1 MAWTQEQLTSSVRES
16 LHGRKLIIVSN
27 REPYIH
33 RFTGR
38 VVSWSKA
45 VSGLV
50 TALDPVAKA
59 VNALWI
65 AYGSGDADRVSTDKK
80 GRLSVPPHSA
90 QYTLRRVWLTKE
102 QVDGYYYGYANQAI
116 WPLSHIAYR
125 KPRFLREHW
134 VCYEDVNKL
143 FAEIVLDELGSS
155 DDLVVLQDYHLARAA
170 FHIKASRPDAMVGLF
185 WHIPWPNAEVF
196 RICPQKQELLEGL
209 LANDLLGFHI
219 RYHCHNFLETV
230 EEELE
235 AKVDW
240 EEMSVLYRG
249 HKTLVR
255 PFPISVDFEG
265 IVSLASTPQVKALID
280 ILPESIEP
288 SYEFLLLGV
297 DRFDYTKG
305 LVEKFLAVDRL
316 LERYPEYRG
325 KVVLLQVGALS
336 RIRIPEYK
344 ELVDNLHALAEQI
357 NWKYRENG
365 WYPIVLA
372 INRFSKAE
380 EYNALYQAT
389 NACLVTALHDGLNL
403 VAKEFVS
410 SRVDEDGVLLLSR
423 FTGSARELEDAILI
437 NPFDV
442 DGLADAIH
450 VAITMP
456 AEERKHRMRRMRNT
470 VAEKNIYR
478 WAANFISELLEV
490 ADRKRHIKH
499 PQVHK
504 IGKGGK
510 QVQ

>member
-1 MAWTQEQLTSSVRES
+1 MPWTREQLASSVRDS
-16 LHGRKLIIVSN
+16 LRGRKLIIVSN

-33 RFTGR
+33 RFAGR
-38 VVSWSKA
+38 VISWSKA

-50 TALDPVAKA
+50 TALDPVARA

-65 AYGSGDADRVSTDKK
+65 AHGSGDADRVNVDEK
-80 GRLSVPPHSA
+80 GRLSVPPDSA
-90 QYTLRRVWLTKE
+90 EYWLRRVWLTKE

-134 VCYEDVNKL
+134 EHYEDVNKL
-143 FAEIVLDELGSS
+143 FADAVLEEFGPG

-170 FHIKASRPDAMVGLF
+170 FHIKANRPNAMVGLF

-235 AKVDW
+235 AKVTW
-240 EEMSVLYRG
+240 EEMSVLYKG
-249 HKTLVR
+249 HKTLIR
-255 PFPISVDFEG
+255 PFPISVDFDG
-265 IVSLASTPQVKALID
+265 IVSLASTSQVQSVVDK
-280 ILPESIEP
+280 LPEIIEP

-297 DRFDYTKG
+297 DRLDYTKG
-305 LVEKFLAVDRL
+305 LVEKFLAVDRF

-325 KVVLLQVGALS
+325 KVVLLQVCALS

-365 WYPIVLA
+365 WHPIVLA

-380 EYNALYQAT
+380 EYNALYQAA
-389 NACLVTALHDGLNL
+389 NVCLVTSLHDGLNL

-410 SRVDEDGVLLLSR
+410 SRVDEDGVLVLSR
-423 FTGSARELEDAILI
+423 FTGAARELEDALLV

-450 VAITMP
+450 VGITMP
-456 AEERKHRMRRMRNT
+456 AEERKRRMVRMRNV

-478 WAANFISELLEV
+478 WAANFISKLLEV
-490 ADRKRHIKH
+490 ADRK
-499 PQVHK
+499 
-504 IGKGGK
+504 K
-510 QVQ
+510 Q